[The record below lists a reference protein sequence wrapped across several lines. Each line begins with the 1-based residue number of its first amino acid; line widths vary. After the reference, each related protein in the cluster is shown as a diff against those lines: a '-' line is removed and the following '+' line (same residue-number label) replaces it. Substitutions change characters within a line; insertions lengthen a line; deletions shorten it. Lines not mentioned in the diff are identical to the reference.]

1 MFHLIHLSIYSKEW
15 MGNIAAVLKA
25 VMFLGSVQAPCNNRG
40 REARGVQAVAPG
52 SRVSTEEMML

>member
-1 MFHLIHLSIYSKEW
+1 

-25 VMFLGSVQAPCNNRG
+25 VMFLGSVQVQAPCNNRG